1 MESDNKLFLL
11 DAYALIYR
19 AYYAFIKNPRI
30 NSKGFNTSA
39 ILGFVNTL
47 EEVLKKENPTHIGVA
62 FDPSGPT
69 FRHEADANYKATRK
83 GMPEELAQQMPV
95 MKQVLAAMS
104 VPCYE
109 LAGYEADDLI
119 GTISRKCQAAG
130 WDCVI
135 VTGDKDSLQLITDR
149 TKVKLVSTRMGQ
161 TTTKDMTPETFREQ
175 YGFDPIHMIDL
186 KALMGDTSD
195 NIPGVPGVGEKTAM
209 ALVQEYGAIDEIYR
223 LLPDL
228 HAKPAAIR
236 KLNTNIVSLQQI
248 VEALQGN
255 DYVTGVV
262 PVVEN
267 GETVGYTISFS
278 KSGPVTIYHGKKGEN
293 GQNGTT
299 PVIGV
304 EQDTDGLYYWTL
316 DGEWLTDDEGSK
328 ILAQGMAGKSAY
340 ELAVEKGY
348 RGTLDEWLASLNG
361 SNGDD
366 GKSAYELAVENGYQG
381 TEEEWLA
388 SLKGSAGD
396 QGDDGV
402 TPKLEVRDD
411 GYWYISYDNGQTWN
425 KLGPAT
431 GDPGE
436 DGDSMFSDID
446 VSDPDYLVLTLAE
459 TGASIKLPYYKDK
472 FDLLFVSGS
481 DRVKEMSVYCGPGA
495 TAEVEYEL
503 TNPLNV
509 QVAIECISHSGY
521 EVAVDKSA
529 KKITVSAPDD
539 PAAITDP
546 ESEILVFASDDERTV
561 MRKLVVKQ
569 VKYID
574 YRATR
579 QLDWEKSSVN
589 PRFWGEDCKFLDEQ
603 STYDSATGE
612 GRWAYTGTVI
622 YITDAAFS
630 GEAGLQEIVI
640 PASVVEVGRN
650 LWNETGGGGAFQN
663 CTALTSVVFEGDNLS
678 KINLNT
684 FNGCSALS
692 SIELPESLEKIEYN
706 AFDDCSALKSIVI
719 PDKVTYI
726 GEGAF
731 NYCTGLQEAYIGD
744 GVTEIAAKAFAE
756 CTALKTVVIGKSI
769 QRIGDQ
775 AFNTRSS
782 WDQMTLEKITV
793 LFDDIASGSFPVL
806 ESGSRGVFPKPGG
819 WDLVSYKIYV
829 PKGTK
834 AEYQKNWSDYS
845 SLIVEMQ

>member
-1 MESDNKLFLL
+1 M
-11 DAYALIYR
+11 
-19 AYYAFIKNPRI
+19 
-30 NSKGFNTSA
+30 
-39 ILGFVNTL
+39 ILGLLSLVSCTEYDEVAMWNKNEDMGSRLAAL
-47 EEVLKKENPTHIGVA
+47 EEL
-62 FDPSGPT
+62 
-69 FRHEADANYKATRK
+69 
-83 GMPEELAQQMPV
+83 
-95 MKQVLAAMS
+95 
-104 VPCYE
+104 C
-109 LAGYEADDLI
+109 
-119 GTISRKCQAAG
+119 SR
-130 WDCVI
+130 
-135 VTGDKDSLQLITDR
+135 
-149 TKVKLVSTRMGQ
+149 
-161 TTTKDMTPETFREQ
+161 
-175 YGFDPIHMIDL
+175 
-186 KALMGDTSD
+186 
-195 NIPGVPGVGEKTAM
+195 
-209 ALVQEYGAIDEIYR
+209 
-223 LLPDL
+223 
-228 HAKPAAIR
+228 
-236 KLNTNIVSLQQI
+236 LNTNIVSLQQI

-539 PAAITDP
+539 SAAITDP

>member
-1 MESDNKLFLL
+1 M
-11 DAYALIYR
+11 
-19 AYYAFIKNPRI
+19 
-30 NSKGFNTSA
+30 
-39 ILGFVNTL
+39 ILGLLSLVSCTEYDEVAMWNKNEDMGSRLAAL
-47 EEVLKKENPTHIGVA
+47 EELC
-62 FDPSGPT
+62 S
-69 FRHEADANYKATRK
+69 
-83 GMPEELAQQMPV
+83 Q
-95 MKQVLAAMS
+95 
-104 VPCYE
+104 
-109 LAGYEADDLI
+109 
-119 GTISRKCQAAG
+119 
-130 WDCVI
+130 
-135 VTGDKDSLQLITDR
+135 
-149 TKVKLVSTRMGQ
+149 
-161 TTTKDMTPETFREQ
+161 
-175 YGFDPIHMIDL
+175 
-186 KALMGDTSD
+186 
-195 NIPGVPGVGEKTAM
+195 
-209 ALVQEYGAIDEIYR
+209 
-223 LLPDL
+223 
-228 HAKPAAIR
+228 
-236 KLNTNIVSLQQI
+236 LNTNIVSLQQI

-539 PAAITDP
+539 PAAITNP

>member
-1 MESDNKLFLL
+1 M
-11 DAYALIYR
+11 
-19 AYYAFIKNPRI
+19 
-30 NSKGFNTSA
+30 
-39 ILGFVNTL
+39 ILGLLSLVSCTEYDEVAMWNKNEDMGSRLAAL
-47 EEVLKKENPTHIGVA
+47 EELC
-62 FDPSGPT
+62 S
-69 FRHEADANYKATRK
+69 
-83 GMPEELAQQMPV
+83 Q
-95 MKQVLAAMS
+95 
-104 VPCYE
+104 
-109 LAGYEADDLI
+109 
-119 GTISRKCQAAG
+119 
-130 WDCVI
+130 
-135 VTGDKDSLQLITDR
+135 
-149 TKVKLVSTRMGQ
+149 
-161 TTTKDMTPETFREQ
+161 
-175 YGFDPIHMIDL
+175 
-186 KALMGDTSD
+186 
-195 NIPGVPGVGEKTAM
+195 
-209 ALVQEYGAIDEIYR
+209 
-223 LLPDL
+223 
-228 HAKPAAIR
+228 
-236 KLNTNIVSLQQI
+236 LNTNIVSLQQI

-731 NYCTGLQEAYIGD
+731 WGCTGLQEAYIGD

>member
-1 MESDNKLFLL
+1 M
-11 DAYALIYR
+11 
-19 AYYAFIKNPRI
+19 
-30 NSKGFNTSA
+30 
-39 ILGFVNTL
+39 ILGLLSLVSCTEYDEVAMWNKNEDMGSRLAAL
-47 EEVLKKENPTHIGVA
+47 EEL
-62 FDPSGPT
+62 
-69 FRHEADANYKATRK
+69 
-83 GMPEELAQQMPV
+83 
-95 MKQVLAAMS
+95 
-104 VPCYE
+104 C
-109 LAGYEADDLI
+109 
-119 GTISRKCQAAG
+119 SR
-130 WDCVI
+130 
-135 VTGDKDSLQLITDR
+135 
-149 TKVKLVSTRMGQ
+149 
-161 TTTKDMTPETFREQ
+161 
-175 YGFDPIHMIDL
+175 
-186 KALMGDTSD
+186 
-195 NIPGVPGVGEKTAM
+195 
-209 ALVQEYGAIDEIYR
+209 
-223 LLPDL
+223 
-228 HAKPAAIR
+228 
-236 KLNTNIVSLQQI
+236 LNTNIVSLQQI
-248 VEALQGN
+248 VEALKGN

-267 GETVGYTISFS
+267 GETVGYTMSFS

-692 SIELPESLEKIEYN
+692 SIELPASLETIEYN

-806 ESGSRGVFPKPGG
+806 ESGSRGVFPKPGC

>member
-1 MESDNKLFLL
+1 M
-11 DAYALIYR
+11 
-19 AYYAFIKNPRI
+19 
-30 NSKGFNTSA
+30 
-39 ILGFVNTL
+39 ILGLLSLVSCTEYDEVAMWNKNEDMGSRLAAL
-47 EEVLKKENPTHIGVA
+47 EELC
-62 FDPSGPT
+62 S
-69 FRHEADANYKATRK
+69 
-83 GMPEELAQQMPV
+83 Q
-95 MKQVLAAMS
+95 
-104 VPCYE
+104 
-109 LAGYEADDLI
+109 
-119 GTISRKCQAAG
+119 
-130 WDCVI
+130 
-135 VTGDKDSLQLITDR
+135 
-149 TKVKLVSTRMGQ
+149 
-161 TTTKDMTPETFREQ
+161 
-175 YGFDPIHMIDL
+175 
-186 KALMGDTSD
+186 
-195 NIPGVPGVGEKTAM
+195 
-209 ALVQEYGAIDEIYR
+209 
-223 LLPDL
+223 
-228 HAKPAAIR
+228 
-236 KLNTNIVSLQQI
+236 LNTNIVSLQQI

-574 YRATR
+574 YKATR

-731 NYCTGLQEAYIGD
+731 CCS
-744 GVTEIAAKAFAE
+744 VR
-756 CTALKTVVIGKSI
+756 V
-769 QRIGDQ
+769 
-775 AFNTRSS
+775 
-782 WDQMTLEKITV
+782 
-793 LFDDIASGSFPVL
+793 
-806 ESGSRGVFPKPGG
+806 
-819 WDLVSYKIYV
+819 
-829 PKGTK
+829 
-834 AEYQKNWSDYS
+834 
-845 SLIVEMQ
+845 

>member
-1 MESDNKLFLL
+1 M
-11 DAYALIYR
+11 
-19 AYYAFIKNPRI
+19 
-30 NSKGFNTSA
+30 
-39 ILGFVNTL
+39 ILGLLSLVSCTEYDEVAMWNKNEDMGSRLAAL
-47 EEVLKKENPTHIGVA
+47 EEL
-62 FDPSGPT
+62 
-69 FRHEADANYKATRK
+69 
-83 GMPEELAQQMPV
+83 
-95 MKQVLAAMS
+95 
-104 VPCYE
+104 C
-109 LAGYEADDLI
+109 
-119 GTISRKCQAAG
+119 SR
-130 WDCVI
+130 
-135 VTGDKDSLQLITDR
+135 
-149 TKVKLVSTRMGQ
+149 
-161 TTTKDMTPETFREQ
+161 
-175 YGFDPIHMIDL
+175 
-186 KALMGDTSD
+186 
-195 NIPGVPGVGEKTAM
+195 
-209 ALVQEYGAIDEIYR
+209 
-223 LLPDL
+223 
-228 HAKPAAIR
+228 
-236 KLNTNIVSLQQI
+236 LNTNIVSLQQI

-366 GKSAYELAVENGYQG
+366 GKSAYELAVENGYRG

-388 SLKGSAGD
+388 SLKGNTGD

-574 YRATR
+574 YKATR

>member
-1 MESDNKLFLL
+1 M
-11 DAYALIYR
+11 
-19 AYYAFIKNPRI
+19 
-30 NSKGFNTSA
+30 
-39 ILGFVNTL
+39 ILGLLSLVSCTEYDEVAMWNKNEDMGSRLAAL
-47 EEVLKKENPTHIGVA
+47 EEL
-62 FDPSGPT
+62 
-69 FRHEADANYKATRK
+69 
-83 GMPEELAQQMPV
+83 
-95 MKQVLAAMS
+95 
-104 VPCYE
+104 C
-109 LAGYEADDLI
+109 
-119 GTISRKCQAAG
+119 SR
-130 WDCVI
+130 
-135 VTGDKDSLQLITDR
+135 
-149 TKVKLVSTRMGQ
+149 
-161 TTTKDMTPETFREQ
+161 
-175 YGFDPIHMIDL
+175 
-186 KALMGDTSD
+186 
-195 NIPGVPGVGEKTAM
+195 
-209 ALVQEYGAIDEIYR
+209 
-223 LLPDL
+223 
-228 HAKPAAIR
+228 
-236 KLNTNIVSLQQI
+236 LNTNIVSLQQI

-589 PRFWGEDCKFLDEQ
+589 PCFWGEDCKFLDEQ

>member
-1 MESDNKLFLL
+1 M
-11 DAYALIYR
+11 
-19 AYYAFIKNPRI
+19 
-30 NSKGFNTSA
+30 
-39 ILGFVNTL
+39 ILGLLSLVSCTEYDEVAMWNKNEDMGSRLAAL
-47 EEVLKKENPTHIGVA
+47 EELC
-62 FDPSGPT
+62 S
-69 FRHEADANYKATRK
+69 
-83 GMPEELAQQMPV
+83 Q
-95 MKQVLAAMS
+95 
-104 VPCYE
+104 
-109 LAGYEADDLI
+109 
-119 GTISRKCQAAG
+119 
-130 WDCVI
+130 
-135 VTGDKDSLQLITDR
+135 
-149 TKVKLVSTRMGQ
+149 
-161 TTTKDMTPETFREQ
+161 
-175 YGFDPIHMIDL
+175 
-186 KALMGDTSD
+186 
-195 NIPGVPGVGEKTAM
+195 
-209 ALVQEYGAIDEIYR
+209 
-223 LLPDL
+223 
-228 HAKPAAIR
+228 
-236 KLNTNIVSLQQI
+236 LNTNIVSLQQI

-546 ESEILVFASDDERTV
+546 ESEILVFASDDERIV

-574 YRATR
+574 YKATR

-731 NYCTGLQEAYIGD
+731 WHCS
-744 GVTEIAAKAFAE
+744 
-756 CTALKTVVIGKSI
+756 AL
-769 QRIGDQ
+769 
-775 AFNTRSS
+775 
-782 WDQMTLEKITV
+782 ITV
-793 LFDDIASGSFPVL
+793 SFEHESQLKIIQGSY
-806 ESGSRGVFPKPGG
+806 E
-819 WDLVSYKIYV
+819 KIYV
-829 PKGTK
+829 GHSPNGYNRYYRSGGFRGLANLTTFDASNCSQIESIEPSAFYHCSKLQSVKVGTMIPPTCGIDAFSELNSYTILTVPKESIEAYK
-834 AEYQKNWSDYS
+834 QANEWKNFTNITA
-845 SLIVEMQ
+845 LN

>member
-1 MESDNKLFLL
+1 M
-11 DAYALIYR
+11 
-19 AYYAFIKNPRI
+19 
-30 NSKGFNTSA
+30 
-39 ILGFVNTL
+39 ILGLLSLVSCTEYDEVAMWNKNEDMGSRLAAL
-47 EEVLKKENPTHIGVA
+47 EEL
-62 FDPSGPT
+62 
-69 FRHEADANYKATRK
+69 
-83 GMPEELAQQMPV
+83 
-95 MKQVLAAMS
+95 
-104 VPCYE
+104 C
-109 LAGYEADDLI
+109 
-119 GTISRKCQAAG
+119 SR
-130 WDCVI
+130 
-135 VTGDKDSLQLITDR
+135 
-149 TKVKLVSTRMGQ
+149 
-161 TTTKDMTPETFREQ
+161 
-175 YGFDPIHMIDL
+175 
-186 KALMGDTSD
+186 
-195 NIPGVPGVGEKTAM
+195 
-209 ALVQEYGAIDEIYR
+209 
-223 LLPDL
+223 
-228 HAKPAAIR
+228 
-236 KLNTNIVSLQQI
+236 LNTNIVSLQQI

-328 ILAQGMAGKSAY
+328 ILAQGMSGKSAY

>member
-1 MESDNKLFLL
+1 M
-11 DAYALIYR
+11 
-19 AYYAFIKNPRI
+19 
-30 NSKGFNTSA
+30 
-39 ILGFVNTL
+39 ILGLLSLVSCTEYDEVAMWNKNEDMGSRLAAL
-47 EEVLKKENPTHIGVA
+47 EELC
-62 FDPSGPT
+62 S
-69 FRHEADANYKATRK
+69 
-83 GMPEELAQQMPV
+83 Q
-95 MKQVLAAMS
+95 
-104 VPCYE
+104 
-109 LAGYEADDLI
+109 
-119 GTISRKCQAAG
+119 
-130 WDCVI
+130 
-135 VTGDKDSLQLITDR
+135 
-149 TKVKLVSTRMGQ
+149 
-161 TTTKDMTPETFREQ
+161 
-175 YGFDPIHMIDL
+175 
-186 KALMGDTSD
+186 
-195 NIPGVPGVGEKTAM
+195 
-209 ALVQEYGAIDEIYR
+209 
-223 LLPDL
+223 
-228 HAKPAAIR
+228 
-236 KLNTNIVSLQQI
+236 LNTNIVSLQQI

-731 NYCTGLQEAYIGD
+731 RGCTGLQEAYIGD

>member
-1 MESDNKLFLL
+1 M
-11 DAYALIYR
+11 
-19 AYYAFIKNPRI
+19 
-30 NSKGFNTSA
+30 
-39 ILGFVNTL
+39 ILGLLSLVSCTEYDEVAMWNKNEDMGSRLAAL
-47 EEVLKKENPTHIGVA
+47 EELC
-62 FDPSGPT
+62 S
-69 FRHEADANYKATRK
+69 
-83 GMPEELAQQMPV
+83 Q
-95 MKQVLAAMS
+95 
-104 VPCYE
+104 
-109 LAGYEADDLI
+109 
-119 GTISRKCQAAG
+119 
-130 WDCVI
+130 
-135 VTGDKDSLQLITDR
+135 
-149 TKVKLVSTRMGQ
+149 
-161 TTTKDMTPETFREQ
+161 
-175 YGFDPIHMIDL
+175 
-186 KALMGDTSD
+186 
-195 NIPGVPGVGEKTAM
+195 
-209 ALVQEYGAIDEIYR
+209 
-223 LLPDL
+223 
-228 HAKPAAIR
+228 
-236 KLNTNIVSLQQI
+236 LNTNIVSLQQI

-574 YRATR
+574 Y
-579 QLDWEKSSVN
+579 KGSVN

>member
-1 MESDNKLFLL
+1 M
-11 DAYALIYR
+11 
-19 AYYAFIKNPRI
+19 
-30 NSKGFNTSA
+30 
-39 ILGFVNTL
+39 ILGLLSLVSCTEYDEVAMWNKNEDMGSRLAAL
-47 EEVLKKENPTHIGVA
+47 EELC
-62 FDPSGPT
+62 S
-69 FRHEADANYKATRK
+69 
-83 GMPEELAQQMPV
+83 Q
-95 MKQVLAAMS
+95 
-104 VPCYE
+104 
-109 LAGYEADDLI
+109 
-119 GTISRKCQAAG
+119 
-130 WDCVI
+130 
-135 VTGDKDSLQLITDR
+135 
-149 TKVKLVSTRMGQ
+149 
-161 TTTKDMTPETFREQ
+161 
-175 YGFDPIHMIDL
+175 
-186 KALMGDTSD
+186 
-195 NIPGVPGVGEKTAM
+195 
-209 ALVQEYGAIDEIYR
+209 
-223 LLPDL
+223 
-228 HAKPAAIR
+228 
-236 KLNTNIVSLQQI
+236 LNTNIVSLQQI

-569 VKYID
+569 VKYIH
-574 YRATR
+574 YKATR

>member
-1 MESDNKLFLL
+1 M
-11 DAYALIYR
+11 
-19 AYYAFIKNPRI
+19 
-30 NSKGFNTSA
+30 
-39 ILGFVNTL
+39 ILGLLSLVSCTEYDEVAMWNKNEDMGSRLAAL
-47 EEVLKKENPTHIGVA
+47 EELC
-62 FDPSGPT
+62 S
-69 FRHEADANYKATRK
+69 
-83 GMPEELAQQMPV
+83 Q
-95 MKQVLAAMS
+95 
-104 VPCYE
+104 
-109 LAGYEADDLI
+109 
-119 GTISRKCQAAG
+119 
-130 WDCVI
+130 
-135 VTGDKDSLQLITDR
+135 
-149 TKVKLVSTRMGQ
+149 
-161 TTTKDMTPETFREQ
+161 
-175 YGFDPIHMIDL
+175 
-186 KALMGDTSD
+186 
-195 NIPGVPGVGEKTAM
+195 
-209 ALVQEYGAIDEIYR
+209 
-223 LLPDL
+223 
-228 HAKPAAIR
+228 
-236 KLNTNIVSLQQI
+236 LNTNIVSLQQI

-574 YRATR
+574 YKATR

-692 SIELPESLEKIEYN
+692 SIELSESLEKIEYN

>member
-1 MESDNKLFLL
+1 M
-11 DAYALIYR
+11 
-19 AYYAFIKNPRI
+19 
-30 NSKGFNTSA
+30 
-39 ILGFVNTL
+39 ILGLLSLVSCTEYDEVAMWNKNEDMGSRLAAL
-47 EEVLKKENPTHIGVA
+47 EEL
-62 FDPSGPT
+62 
-69 FRHEADANYKATRK
+69 
-83 GMPEELAQQMPV
+83 
-95 MKQVLAAMS
+95 
-104 VPCYE
+104 C
-109 LAGYEADDLI
+109 
-119 GTISRKCQAAG
+119 SR
-130 WDCVI
+130 
-135 VTGDKDSLQLITDR
+135 
-149 TKVKLVSTRMGQ
+149 
-161 TTTKDMTPETFREQ
+161 
-175 YGFDPIHMIDL
+175 
-186 KALMGDTSD
+186 
-195 NIPGVPGVGEKTAM
+195 
-209 ALVQEYGAIDEIYR
+209 
-223 LLPDL
+223 
-228 HAKPAAIR
+228 
-236 KLNTNIVSLQQI
+236 LNTNIVSLQQI

-348 RGTLDEWLASLNG
+348 QGTEEEWLASLNG
-361 SNGDD
+361 SNGNDGDD

-574 YRATR
+574 YKATR
-579 QLDWEKSSVN
+579 QLDWEKSSVD

-782 WDQMTLEKITV
+782 WDQMTLEKVTV
-793 LFDDIASGSFPVL
+793 LFDDIGSGSFPVL

-819 WDLVSYKIYV
+819 WDPVSYKIYV

>member
-1 MESDNKLFLL
+1 M
-11 DAYALIYR
+11 
-19 AYYAFIKNPRI
+19 
-30 NSKGFNTSA
+30 
-39 ILGFVNTL
+39 ILGLLSLVSCTEYDEVAMWNKNEDMGSRLAAL
-47 EEVLKKENPTHIGVA
+47 EELC
-62 FDPSGPT
+62 S
-69 FRHEADANYKATRK
+69 
-83 GMPEELAQQMPV
+83 Q
-95 MKQVLAAMS
+95 
-104 VPCYE
+104 
-109 LAGYEADDLI
+109 
-119 GTISRKCQAAG
+119 
-130 WDCVI
+130 
-135 VTGDKDSLQLITDR
+135 
-149 TKVKLVSTRMGQ
+149 
-161 TTTKDMTPETFREQ
+161 
-175 YGFDPIHMIDL
+175 
-186 KALMGDTSD
+186 
-195 NIPGVPGVGEKTAM
+195 
-209 ALVQEYGAIDEIYR
+209 
-223 LLPDL
+223 
-228 HAKPAAIR
+228 
-236 KLNTNIVSLQQI
+236 LNTNIVSLQQI

-574 YRATR
+574 YKATR

-731 NYCTGLQEAYIGD
+731 PSCTGLQEAYIGD

>member
-1 MESDNKLFLL
+1 M
-11 DAYALIYR
+11 
-19 AYYAFIKNPRI
+19 
-30 NSKGFNTSA
+30 
-39 ILGFVNTL
+39 ILGLLSLVSCTEYDEVAMWNKNEDMGSRLAAL
-47 EEVLKKENPTHIGVA
+47 EEL
-62 FDPSGPT
+62 
-69 FRHEADANYKATRK
+69 
-83 GMPEELAQQMPV
+83 
-95 MKQVLAAMS
+95 
-104 VPCYE
+104 C
-109 LAGYEADDLI
+109 
-119 GTISRKCQAAG
+119 SR
-130 WDCVI
+130 
-135 VTGDKDSLQLITDR
+135 
-149 TKVKLVSTRMGQ
+149 
-161 TTTKDMTPETFREQ
+161 
-175 YGFDPIHMIDL
+175 
-186 KALMGDTSD
+186 
-195 NIPGVPGVGEKTAM
+195 
-209 ALVQEYGAIDEIYR
+209 
-223 LLPDL
+223 
-228 HAKPAAIR
+228 
-236 KLNTNIVSLQQI
+236 LNTNIVSLQQI

-793 LFDDIASGSFPVL
+793 LFDDVASGSFPVL

-819 WDLVSYKIYV
+819 WDPVSYKIYV

-834 AEYQKNWSDYS
+834 TEYQKNWSDYS

>member
-1 MESDNKLFLL
+1 M
-11 DAYALIYR
+11 
-19 AYYAFIKNPRI
+19 
-30 NSKGFNTSA
+30 
-39 ILGFVNTL
+39 ILGLLSLVSCTEYDEVAMWNKNEDMGSRLAAL
-47 EEVLKKENPTHIGVA
+47 EELC
-62 FDPSGPT
+62 S
-69 FRHEADANYKATRK
+69 
-83 GMPEELAQQMPV
+83 Q
-95 MKQVLAAMS
+95 
-104 VPCYE
+104 
-109 LAGYEADDLI
+109 
-119 GTISRKCQAAG
+119 
-130 WDCVI
+130 
-135 VTGDKDSLQLITDR
+135 
-149 TKVKLVSTRMGQ
+149 
-161 TTTKDMTPETFREQ
+161 
-175 YGFDPIHMIDL
+175 
-186 KALMGDTSD
+186 
-195 NIPGVPGVGEKTAM
+195 
-209 ALVQEYGAIDEIYR
+209 
-223 LLPDL
+223 
-228 HAKPAAIR
+228 
-236 KLNTNIVSLQQI
+236 LNTNIVSLQQI

-834 AEYQKNWSDYS
+834 AEYQKNWLDYS

>member
-1 MESDNKLFLL
+1 M
-11 DAYALIYR
+11 
-19 AYYAFIKNPRI
+19 
-30 NSKGFNTSA
+30 
-39 ILGFVNTL
+39 ILGLLSLVSCTEYDEVAMWNKNEDMGSRLAAL
-47 EEVLKKENPTHIGVA
+47 EELC
-62 FDPSGPT
+62 S
-69 FRHEADANYKATRK
+69 
-83 GMPEELAQQMPV
+83 Q
-95 MKQVLAAMS
+95 
-104 VPCYE
+104 
-109 LAGYEADDLI
+109 
-119 GTISRKCQAAG
+119 
-130 WDCVI
+130 
-135 VTGDKDSLQLITDR
+135 
-149 TKVKLVSTRMGQ
+149 
-161 TTTKDMTPETFREQ
+161 
-175 YGFDPIHMIDL
+175 
-186 KALMGDTSD
+186 
-195 NIPGVPGVGEKTAM
+195 
-209 ALVQEYGAIDEIYR
+209 
-223 LLPDL
+223 
-228 HAKPAAIR
+228 
-236 KLNTNIVSLQQI
+236 LNTNIVSLQQI

-834 AEYQKNWSDYS
+834 AEYQKNWSDNS

>member
-1 MESDNKLFLL
+1 M
-11 DAYALIYR
+11 
-19 AYYAFIKNPRI
+19 
-30 NSKGFNTSA
+30 
-39 ILGFVNTL
+39 ILGLLSLVSCTEYDEVAMWNKNEDMGSRLAAL
-47 EEVLKKENPTHIGVA
+47 EELC
-62 FDPSGPT
+62 S
-69 FRHEADANYKATRK
+69 
-83 GMPEELAQQMPV
+83 Q
-95 MKQVLAAMS
+95 
-104 VPCYE
+104 
-109 LAGYEADDLI
+109 
-119 GTISRKCQAAG
+119 
-130 WDCVI
+130 
-135 VTGDKDSLQLITDR
+135 
-149 TKVKLVSTRMGQ
+149 
-161 TTTKDMTPETFREQ
+161 
-175 YGFDPIHMIDL
+175 
-186 KALMGDTSD
+186 
-195 NIPGVPGVGEKTAM
+195 
-209 ALVQEYGAIDEIYR
+209 
-223 LLPDL
+223 
-228 HAKPAAIR
+228 
-236 KLNTNIVSLQQI
+236 LNTNIVSLQQI

-726 GEGAF
+726 GEGDF

>member
-1 MESDNKLFLL
+1 M
-11 DAYALIYR
+11 
-19 AYYAFIKNPRI
+19 
-30 NSKGFNTSA
+30 
-39 ILGFVNTL
+39 ILGLLSLVSCTEYDEVAMWNKNEDMGSRLAAL
-47 EEVLKKENPTHIGVA
+47 EELC
-62 FDPSGPT
+62 S
-69 FRHEADANYKATRK
+69 
-83 GMPEELAQQMPV
+83 Q
-95 MKQVLAAMS
+95 
-104 VPCYE
+104 
-109 LAGYEADDLI
+109 
-119 GTISRKCQAAG
+119 
-130 WDCVI
+130 
-135 VTGDKDSLQLITDR
+135 
-149 TKVKLVSTRMGQ
+149 
-161 TTTKDMTPETFREQ
+161 
-175 YGFDPIHMIDL
+175 
-186 KALMGDTSD
+186 
-195 NIPGVPGVGEKTAM
+195 
-209 ALVQEYGAIDEIYR
+209 
-223 LLPDL
+223 
-228 HAKPAAIR
+228 
-236 KLNTNIVSLQQI
+236 LNTNIVSLQQI

-574 YRATR
+574 YKATR
-579 QLDWEKSSVN
+579 QLDWEKSSVD

-706 AFDDCSALKSIVI
+706 AFDDCSALKSILI

-819 WDLVSYKIYV
+819 WDPVSYKIYV

>member
-1 MESDNKLFLL
+1 M
-11 DAYALIYR
+11 
-19 AYYAFIKNPRI
+19 
-30 NSKGFNTSA
+30 
-39 ILGFVNTL
+39 ILGLLSLVSCTEYDEVAMWNKNEDMGSRLAAL
-47 EEVLKKENPTHIGVA
+47 EEL
-62 FDPSGPT
+62 
-69 FRHEADANYKATRK
+69 
-83 GMPEELAQQMPV
+83 
-95 MKQVLAAMS
+95 
-104 VPCYE
+104 C
-109 LAGYEADDLI
+109 
-119 GTISRKCQAAG
+119 SR
-130 WDCVI
+130 
-135 VTGDKDSLQLITDR
+135 
-149 TKVKLVSTRMGQ
+149 
-161 TTTKDMTPETFREQ
+161 
-175 YGFDPIHMIDL
+175 
-186 KALMGDTSD
+186 
-195 NIPGVPGVGEKTAM
+195 
-209 ALVQEYGAIDEIYR
+209 
-223 LLPDL
+223 
-228 HAKPAAIR
+228 
-236 KLNTNIVSLQQI
+236 LNTNIVSLQQI

-366 GKSAYELAVENGYQG
+366 GKSAYELAVENGYRGTEEEWLASLKGNTGNDGKSAYELAVEKGYQGTEEEWLASLNGSNGNDGDDGKSAYELAVENGYQG

-431 GDPGE
+431 GDPG
-436 DGDSMFSDID
+436 
-446 VSDPDYLVLTLAE
+446 YLVLTLAE

>member
-1 MESDNKLFLL
+1 MRK
-11 DAYALIYR
+11 I
-19 AYYAFIKNPRI
+19 I
-30 NSKGFNTSA
+30 TCM
-39 ILGFVNTL
+39 ILGLLSLVSCTEYDEVAMWNKNEDMGSRLAAL
-47 EEVLKKENPTHIGVA
+47 EEL
-62 FDPSGPT
+62 
-69 FRHEADANYKATRK
+69 
-83 GMPEELAQQMPV
+83 
-95 MKQVLAAMS
+95 
-104 VPCYE
+104 C
-109 LAGYEADDLI
+109 
-119 GTISRKCQAAG
+119 SR
-130 WDCVI
+130 
-135 VTGDKDSLQLITDR
+135 
-149 TKVKLVSTRMGQ
+149 
-161 TTTKDMTPETFREQ
+161 
-175 YGFDPIHMIDL
+175 
-186 KALMGDTSD
+186 
-195 NIPGVPGVGEKTAM
+195 
-209 ALVQEYGAIDEIYR
+209 
-223 LLPDL
+223 
-228 HAKPAAIR
+228 
-236 KLNTNIVSLQQI
+236 LNTNIVSLQQI

-348 RGTLDEWLASLNG
+348 QGTEEEWLASLNG
-361 SNGDD
+361 SNGNDGDD

>member
-1 MESDNKLFLL
+1 MRK
-11 DAYALIYR
+11 I
-19 AYYAFIKNPRI
+19 I
-30 NSKGFNTSA
+30 TCM
-39 ILGFVNTL
+39 ILGLLSLVSCTEYDEVAMWNKNEDMGSRLAAL
-47 EEVLKKENPTHIGVA
+47 EELC
-62 FDPSGPT
+62 S
-69 FRHEADANYKATRK
+69 
-83 GMPEELAQQMPV
+83 Q
-95 MKQVLAAMS
+95 
-104 VPCYE
+104 
-109 LAGYEADDLI
+109 
-119 GTISRKCQAAG
+119 
-130 WDCVI
+130 
-135 VTGDKDSLQLITDR
+135 
-149 TKVKLVSTRMGQ
+149 
-161 TTTKDMTPETFREQ
+161 
-175 YGFDPIHMIDL
+175 
-186 KALMGDTSD
+186 
-195 NIPGVPGVGEKTAM
+195 
-209 ALVQEYGAIDEIYR
+209 
-223 LLPDL
+223 
-228 HAKPAAIR
+228 
-236 KLNTNIVSLQQI
+236 LNTNIVSLQQI

-561 MRKLVVKQ
+561 MRKLIVKKA
-569 VKYID
+569 KYID
-574 YRATR
+574 YKATR

-731 NYCTGLQEAYIGD
+731 NYCKGLQEAYIGA
-744 GVTEIAAKAFAE
+744 GVTAIAANAFAE

>member
-1 MESDNKLFLL
+1 MRK
-11 DAYALIYR
+11 I
-19 AYYAFIKNPRI
+19 I
-30 NSKGFNTSA
+30 TCM
-39 ILGFVNTL
+39 ILGLLSLVSCTEYDEVAMWNKNEDMGSRLAAL
-47 EEVLKKENPTHIGVA
+47 EEL
-62 FDPSGPT
+62 
-69 FRHEADANYKATRK
+69 
-83 GMPEELAQQMPV
+83 
-95 MKQVLAAMS
+95 
-104 VPCYE
+104 C
-109 LAGYEADDLI
+109 
-119 GTISRKCQAAG
+119 SR
-130 WDCVI
+130 
-135 VTGDKDSLQLITDR
+135 
-149 TKVKLVSTRMGQ
+149 
-161 TTTKDMTPETFREQ
+161 
-175 YGFDPIHMIDL
+175 
-186 KALMGDTSD
+186 
-195 NIPGVPGVGEKTAM
+195 
-209 ALVQEYGAIDEIYR
+209 
-223 LLPDL
+223 
-228 HAKPAAIR
+228 
-236 KLNTNIVSLQQI
+236 LNTNIVSLQQI

-481 DRVKEMSVYCGPGA
+481 DRVKEMLVYCGPGA

-574 YRATR
+574 YKATR
-579 QLDWEKSSVN
+579 QLDWEKSSVD

-782 WDQMTLEKITV
+782 WDQMTLEKVTV
-793 LFDDIASGSFPVL
+793 LFDDIGSGSFPVL

-819 WDLVSYKIYV
+819 WDPVSYKIYV

>member
-1 MESDNKLFLL
+1 M
-11 DAYALIYR
+11 
-19 AYYAFIKNPRI
+19 
-30 NSKGFNTSA
+30 
-39 ILGFVNTL
+39 ILGLLSLVSCTEYDEVAMWNKNEDMGSRLAAL
-47 EEVLKKENPTHIGVA
+47 EEL
-62 FDPSGPT
+62 
-69 FRHEADANYKATRK
+69 
-83 GMPEELAQQMPV
+83 
-95 MKQVLAAMS
+95 
-104 VPCYE
+104 C
-109 LAGYEADDLI
+109 
-119 GTISRKCQAAG
+119 SR
-130 WDCVI
+130 
-135 VTGDKDSLQLITDR
+135 
-149 TKVKLVSTRMGQ
+149 
-161 TTTKDMTPETFREQ
+161 
-175 YGFDPIHMIDL
+175 
-186 KALMGDTSD
+186 
-195 NIPGVPGVGEKTAM
+195 
-209 ALVQEYGAIDEIYR
+209 
-223 LLPDL
+223 
-228 HAKPAAIR
+228 
-236 KLNTNIVSLQQI
+236 LNTNIVSLQQI

-316 DGEWLTDDEGSK
+316 DEWLASLNGSNGDDGKSAYE
-328 ILAQGMAGKSAY
+328 LAVENGYRGTEEEWLASLKGNTGNDGKSAY

-348 RGTLDEWLASLNG
+348 QGTEEEWLASLNG
-361 SNGDD
+361 SNGNDGDD

>member
-1 MESDNKLFLL
+1 M
-11 DAYALIYR
+11 
-19 AYYAFIKNPRI
+19 
-30 NSKGFNTSA
+30 
-39 ILGFVNTL
+39 ILGLLSLVSCTEYDEVAMWNKNEDMGSRLAAL
-47 EEVLKKENPTHIGVA
+47 EEL
-62 FDPSGPT
+62 
-69 FRHEADANYKATRK
+69 
-83 GMPEELAQQMPV
+83 
-95 MKQVLAAMS
+95 
-104 VPCYE
+104 C
-109 LAGYEADDLI
+109 
-119 GTISRKCQAAG
+119 SR
-130 WDCVI
+130 
-135 VTGDKDSLQLITDR
+135 
-149 TKVKLVSTRMGQ
+149 
-161 TTTKDMTPETFREQ
+161 
-175 YGFDPIHMIDL
+175 
-186 KALMGDTSD
+186 
-195 NIPGVPGVGEKTAM
+195 
-209 ALVQEYGAIDEIYR
+209 
-223 LLPDL
+223 
-228 HAKPAAIR
+228 
-236 KLNTNIVSLQQI
+236 LNTNIVSLQQI

-328 ILAQGMAGKSAY
+328 ILAQGMSGKSAY

-348 RGTLDEWLASLNG
+348 RGTLDEWLASLNGSNGDDGKSAYELAVENGYQGTEEEWLASLKGNTGDDGKSAYELAVEKGYQGTEEEWLASLNG

>member
-1 MESDNKLFLL
+1 M
-11 DAYALIYR
+11 
-19 AYYAFIKNPRI
+19 
-30 NSKGFNTSA
+30 
-39 ILGFVNTL
+39 ILGLLSLVSCTEYDEVAMWNKNEDMGSRLAAL
-47 EEVLKKENPTHIGVA
+47 EELC
-62 FDPSGPT
+62 S
-69 FRHEADANYKATRK
+69 
-83 GMPEELAQQMPV
+83 Q
-95 MKQVLAAMS
+95 
-104 VPCYE
+104 
-109 LAGYEADDLI
+109 
-119 GTISRKCQAAG
+119 
-130 WDCVI
+130 
-135 VTGDKDSLQLITDR
+135 
-149 TKVKLVSTRMGQ
+149 
-161 TTTKDMTPETFREQ
+161 
-175 YGFDPIHMIDL
+175 
-186 KALMGDTSD
+186 
-195 NIPGVPGVGEKTAM
+195 
-209 ALVQEYGAIDEIYR
+209 
-223 LLPDL
+223 
-228 HAKPAAIR
+228 
-236 KLNTNIVSLQQI
+236 LNTNIVSLQQI

-574 YRATR
+574 YKATR

-612 GRWAYTGTVI
+612 GRWAYTGIVI

-806 ESGSRGVFPKPGG
+806 ENGSRGVFPKPGG

>member
-1 MESDNKLFLL
+1 MRK
-11 DAYALIYR
+11 I
-19 AYYAFIKNPRI
+19 I
-30 NSKGFNTSA
+30 TCM
-39 ILGFVNTL
+39 ILGLLSLVSCTEYDEVAMWNKNEDMGSRLAAL
-47 EEVLKKENPTHIGVA
+47 EEL
-62 FDPSGPT
+62 
-69 FRHEADANYKATRK
+69 
-83 GMPEELAQQMPV
+83 
-95 MKQVLAAMS
+95 
-104 VPCYE
+104 C
-109 LAGYEADDLI
+109 
-119 GTISRKCQAAG
+119 SR
-130 WDCVI
+130 
-135 VTGDKDSLQLITDR
+135 
-149 TKVKLVSTRMGQ
+149 
-161 TTTKDMTPETFREQ
+161 
-175 YGFDPIHMIDL
+175 
-186 KALMGDTSD
+186 
-195 NIPGVPGVGEKTAM
+195 
-209 ALVQEYGAIDEIYR
+209 
-223 LLPDL
+223 
-228 HAKPAAIR
+228 
-236 KLNTNIVSLQQI
+236 LNTNIVSLQQI

-706 AFDDCSALKSIVI
+706 AFDDCNALKSIVI

>member
-1 MESDNKLFLL
+1 M
-11 DAYALIYR
+11 
-19 AYYAFIKNPRI
+19 
-30 NSKGFNTSA
+30 
-39 ILGFVNTL
+39 ILGLLSLVSCTEYDEVAMWNKNEDMGSRLAAL
-47 EEVLKKENPTHIGVA
+47 EELC
-62 FDPSGPT
+62 S
-69 FRHEADANYKATRK
+69 
-83 GMPEELAQQMPV
+83 Q
-95 MKQVLAAMS
+95 
-104 VPCYE
+104 
-109 LAGYEADDLI
+109 
-119 GTISRKCQAAG
+119 
-130 WDCVI
+130 
-135 VTGDKDSLQLITDR
+135 
-149 TKVKLVSTRMGQ
+149 
-161 TTTKDMTPETFREQ
+161 
-175 YGFDPIHMIDL
+175 
-186 KALMGDTSD
+186 
-195 NIPGVPGVGEKTAM
+195 
-209 ALVQEYGAIDEIYR
+209 
-223 LLPDL
+223 
-228 HAKPAAIR
+228 
-236 KLNTNIVSLQQI
+236 LNTNIVSLQQI

-539 PAAITDP
+539 PVAITDP

-574 YRATR
+574 YKATQ
-579 QLDWEKSSVN
+579 QLDWKKSFGD

-819 WDLVSYKIYV
+819 WDPVSYKIYV

>member
-1 MESDNKLFLL
+1 M
-11 DAYALIYR
+11 
-19 AYYAFIKNPRI
+19 
-30 NSKGFNTSA
+30 
-39 ILGFVNTL
+39 ILGLLSLVSCTEYDEVAMWNKNEDMGSRLAAL
-47 EEVLKKENPTHIGVA
+47 EELC
-62 FDPSGPT
+62 S
-69 FRHEADANYKATRK
+69 
-83 GMPEELAQQMPV
+83 Q
-95 MKQVLAAMS
+95 
-104 VPCYE
+104 
-109 LAGYEADDLI
+109 
-119 GTISRKCQAAG
+119 
-130 WDCVI
+130 
-135 VTGDKDSLQLITDR
+135 
-149 TKVKLVSTRMGQ
+149 
-161 TTTKDMTPETFREQ
+161 
-175 YGFDPIHMIDL
+175 
-186 KALMGDTSD
+186 
-195 NIPGVPGVGEKTAM
+195 
-209 ALVQEYGAIDEIYR
+209 
-223 LLPDL
+223 
-228 HAKPAAIR
+228 
-236 KLNTNIVSLQQI
+236 LNTNIVSLQQI

-574 YRATR
+574 YKATR

-793 LFDDIASGSFPVL
+793 LFDDIASGSFLVL

>member
-1 MESDNKLFLL
+1 MRK
-11 DAYALIYR
+11 I
-19 AYYAFIKNPRI
+19 I
-30 NSKGFNTSA
+30 TCM
-39 ILGFVNTL
+39 ILGLLSLVSCTEYDEVAMWNKNEDMGSRLAAL
-47 EEVLKKENPTHIGVA
+47 EEL
-62 FDPSGPT
+62 
-69 FRHEADANYKATRK
+69 
-83 GMPEELAQQMPV
+83 
-95 MKQVLAAMS
+95 
-104 VPCYE
+104 C
-109 LAGYEADDLI
+109 
-119 GTISRKCQAAG
+119 SR
-130 WDCVI
+130 
-135 VTGDKDSLQLITDR
+135 
-149 TKVKLVSTRMGQ
+149 
-161 TTTKDMTPETFREQ
+161 
-175 YGFDPIHMIDL
+175 
-186 KALMGDTSD
+186 
-195 NIPGVPGVGEKTAM
+195 
-209 ALVQEYGAIDEIYR
+209 
-223 LLPDL
+223 
-228 HAKPAAIR
+228 
-236 KLNTNIVSLQQI
+236 LNTNIVSLQQI
-248 VEALQGN
+248 DEALQGN

-574 YRATR
+574 YKATR

-684 FNGCSALS
+684 LNGCSALS

-782 WDQMTLEKITV
+782 WDQMTLETITV
-793 LFDDIASGSFPVL
+793 LFDGIASGSFPVL

-829 PKGTK
+829 PKVTK

>member
-1 MESDNKLFLL
+1 M
-11 DAYALIYR
+11 
-19 AYYAFIKNPRI
+19 
-30 NSKGFNTSA
+30 
-39 ILGFVNTL
+39 ILGLLSLVSCTEYDEVAMWNKNEDMGSRLAAL
-47 EEVLKKENPTHIGVA
+47 EELC
-62 FDPSGPT
+62 S
-69 FRHEADANYKATRK
+69 
-83 GMPEELAQQMPV
+83 Q
-95 MKQVLAAMS
+95 
-104 VPCYE
+104 
-109 LAGYEADDLI
+109 
-119 GTISRKCQAAG
+119 
-130 WDCVI
+130 
-135 VTGDKDSLQLITDR
+135 
-149 TKVKLVSTRMGQ
+149 
-161 TTTKDMTPETFREQ
+161 
-175 YGFDPIHMIDL
+175 
-186 KALMGDTSD
+186 
-195 NIPGVPGVGEKTAM
+195 
-209 ALVQEYGAIDEIYR
+209 
-223 LLPDL
+223 
-228 HAKPAAIR
+228 
-236 KLNTNIVSLQQI
+236 LNTNIVSLQQI

-278 KSGPVTIYHGKKGEN
+278 KSGPVTICHGKKGEN

-574 YRATR
+574 YKATR

>member
-1 MESDNKLFLL
+1 M
-11 DAYALIYR
+11 
-19 AYYAFIKNPRI
+19 
-30 NSKGFNTSA
+30 
-39 ILGFVNTL
+39 ILGLLSLVSCTEYDEVAMWNKNEDMGSRLAAL
-47 EEVLKKENPTHIGVA
+47 EEL
-62 FDPSGPT
+62 
-69 FRHEADANYKATRK
+69 
-83 GMPEELAQQMPV
+83 
-95 MKQVLAAMS
+95 
-104 VPCYE
+104 C
-109 LAGYEADDLI
+109 
-119 GTISRKCQAAG
+119 SR
-130 WDCVI
+130 
-135 VTGDKDSLQLITDR
+135 
-149 TKVKLVSTRMGQ
+149 
-161 TTTKDMTPETFREQ
+161 
-175 YGFDPIHMIDL
+175 
-186 KALMGDTSD
+186 
-195 NIPGVPGVGEKTAM
+195 
-209 ALVQEYGAIDEIYR
+209 
-223 LLPDL
+223 
-228 HAKPAAIR
+228 
-236 KLNTNIVSLQQI
+236 LNTNIVSLQQI

-546 ESEILVFASDDERTV
+546 ESEILVFASEDERTV

>member
-1 MESDNKLFLL
+1 MRK
-11 DAYALIYR
+11 I
-19 AYYAFIKNPRI
+19 I
-30 NSKGFNTSA
+30 TCM
-39 ILGFVNTL
+39 ILGLLSLVSCTEYDEVAMWNKNEDMGSRLAAL
-47 EEVLKKENPTHIGVA
+47 EELC
-62 FDPSGPT
+62 S
-69 FRHEADANYKATRK
+69 
-83 GMPEELAQQMPV
+83 Q
-95 MKQVLAAMS
+95 
-104 VPCYE
+104 
-109 LAGYEADDLI
+109 
-119 GTISRKCQAAG
+119 
-130 WDCVI
+130 
-135 VTGDKDSLQLITDR
+135 
-149 TKVKLVSTRMGQ
+149 
-161 TTTKDMTPETFREQ
+161 
-175 YGFDPIHMIDL
+175 
-186 KALMGDTSD
+186 
-195 NIPGVPGVGEKTAM
+195 
-209 ALVQEYGAIDEIYR
+209 
-223 LLPDL
+223 
-228 HAKPAAIR
+228 
-236 KLNTNIVSLQQI
+236 LNTNIVSLQQI

-381 TEEEWLA
+381 TEEEWLVSLKGNTGDDGKSAYELAVEKGYQGTEEEWLASLNGSNGDDGKSAYELAVENGYQGTEEEWLA

-459 TGASIKLPYYKDK
+459 TGTSIKLPYYKDK

-481 DRVKEMSVYCGPGA
+481 DWVKEMAVYCGPGA

-561 MRKLVVKQ
+561 MRKLVVKP
-569 VKYID
+569 VKYIV
-574 YRATR
+574 YKATR
-579 QLDWEKSSVN
+579 QLDWKKSFGD
-589 PRFWGEDCKFLDEQ
+589 PRFWGGDCKFLDEQ

-650 LWNETGGGGAFQN
+650 LLNETGGGSAFQN

-731 NYCTGLQEAYIGD
+731 AQCTGLQEAYIGD

-782 WDQMTLEKITV
+782 RDQMTLEKITV
-793 LFDDIASGSFPVL
+793 LFDDVASGSFPVL

-819 WDLVSYKIYV
+819 WDPVSYKIYV

-834 AEYQKNWSDYS
+834 TEYQKNWSDYS

>member
-1 MESDNKLFLL
+1 M
-11 DAYALIYR
+11 
-19 AYYAFIKNPRI
+19 
-30 NSKGFNTSA
+30 
-39 ILGFVNTL
+39 ILGLLSLVSCTEYDEVAMWNKNEDMGSRLAAL
-47 EEVLKKENPTHIGVA
+47 EELC
-62 FDPSGPT
+62 S
-69 FRHEADANYKATRK
+69 
-83 GMPEELAQQMPV
+83 Q
-95 MKQVLAAMS
+95 
-104 VPCYE
+104 
-109 LAGYEADDLI
+109 
-119 GTISRKCQAAG
+119 
-130 WDCVI
+130 
-135 VTGDKDSLQLITDR
+135 
-149 TKVKLVSTRMGQ
+149 
-161 TTTKDMTPETFREQ
+161 
-175 YGFDPIHMIDL
+175 
-186 KALMGDTSD
+186 
-195 NIPGVPGVGEKTAM
+195 
-209 ALVQEYGAIDEIYR
+209 
-223 LLPDL
+223 
-228 HAKPAAIR
+228 
-236 KLNTNIVSLQQI
+236 LNTNIVSLQQI

-829 PKGTK
+829 PKGTI

>member
-1 MESDNKLFLL
+1 M
-11 DAYALIYR
+11 
-19 AYYAFIKNPRI
+19 
-30 NSKGFNTSA
+30 
-39 ILGFVNTL
+39 ILGLLSLVSCTEYDEVAMWNKNEDMGSRLAAL
-47 EEVLKKENPTHIGVA
+47 EEL
-62 FDPSGPT
+62 
-69 FRHEADANYKATRK
+69 
-83 GMPEELAQQMPV
+83 
-95 MKQVLAAMS
+95 
-104 VPCYE
+104 C
-109 LAGYEADDLI
+109 
-119 GTISRKCQAAG
+119 SR
-130 WDCVI
+130 
-135 VTGDKDSLQLITDR
+135 
-149 TKVKLVSTRMGQ
+149 
-161 TTTKDMTPETFREQ
+161 
-175 YGFDPIHMIDL
+175 
-186 KALMGDTSD
+186 
-195 NIPGVPGVGEKTAM
+195 
-209 ALVQEYGAIDEIYR
+209 
-223 LLPDL
+223 
-228 HAKPAAIR
+228 
-236 KLNTNIVSLQQI
+236 LNTNIVSLQQI

-366 GKSAYELAVENGYQG
+366 GKSAYELAVENGYRG

-388 SLKGSAGD
+388 ALKGSAGA

>member
-1 MESDNKLFLL
+1 M
-11 DAYALIYR
+11 
-19 AYYAFIKNPRI
+19 
-30 NSKGFNTSA
+30 
-39 ILGFVNTL
+39 ILGLLSLVSCTEYDEVAMWNKNEDMGSRLAAL
-47 EEVLKKENPTHIGVA
+47 EEL
-62 FDPSGPT
+62 
-69 FRHEADANYKATRK
+69 
-83 GMPEELAQQMPV
+83 
-95 MKQVLAAMS
+95 
-104 VPCYE
+104 C
-109 LAGYEADDLI
+109 
-119 GTISRKCQAAG
+119 SR
-130 WDCVI
+130 
-135 VTGDKDSLQLITDR
+135 
-149 TKVKLVSTRMGQ
+149 
-161 TTTKDMTPETFREQ
+161 
-175 YGFDPIHMIDL
+175 
-186 KALMGDTSD
+186 
-195 NIPGVPGVGEKTAM
+195 
-209 ALVQEYGAIDEIYR
+209 
-223 LLPDL
+223 
-228 HAKPAAIR
+228 
-236 KLNTNIVSLQQI
+236 LNTNIVSLQQI

-348 RGTLDEWLASLNG
+348 RGTLDDWLASLNG

-366 GKSAYELAVENGYQG
+366 GKSAYELAVENGYLG